1 MIILKSDDE
10 IEKMRVAG
18 GIVADTL
25 SMIEREIS
33 PGITTGEI
41 DRLVDEF
48 IRGKGAIPSFKDYH
62 GYPASACVSVNE
74 VIVHGIPGKRRLE
87 EGDIVSIDVG
97 AYIDGFH
104 GDAARTF
111 PVGKVSEEAQ
121 KLIDVTRQSFFE
133 GLKFVKVGNRLED
146 ISSAVQTFAEK
157 NGFSVV
163 REFVGHGIGRD
174 MHESPDVPNYGTP
187 GRGIRLKK
195 GLVIA
200 IEPMILA
207 GSRYMQVLDD
217 GWTAV
222 TQDGKMAAHYENTV
236 ALTENGPQILTLR
249 DWKGETE

>member
-25 SMIEREIS
+25 SMIEPCIS

-41 DRLVDEF
+41 DRLVEEF
-48 IRGKGAIPSFKDYH
+48 IRSKGAIPSFKDYH

-74 VIVHGIPGKRRLE
+74 VIVHGIPGNRKLK

-133 GLKFVKVGNRLED
+133 GLKFVKEGNRLED
-146 ISSAVQTFAEK
+146 ISSAVQSYAEK

-195 GLVIA
+195 GLVLA
-200 IEPMILA
+200 IEPMILE
-207 GSRYMQVLDD
+207 GSRYMRVLED

-222 TQDGKMAAHYENTV
+222 TRDGKLAAHYENTV
-236 ALTENGPQILTLR
+236 ALTANGPELLTLR
-249 DWKGETE
+249 DWEGTEG

>member
-1 MIILKSDDE
+1 
-10 IEKMRVAG
+10 
-18 GIVADTL
+18 
-25 SMIEREIS
+25 
-33 PGITTGEI
+33 
-41 DRLVDEF
+41 
-48 IRGKGAIPSFKDYH
+48 
-62 GYPASACVSVNE
+62 
-74 VIVHGIPGKRRLE
+74 
-87 EGDIVSIDVG
+87 
-97 AYIDGFH
+97 
-104 GDAARTF
+104 
-111 PVGKVSEEAQ
+111 
-121 KLIDVTRQSFFE
+121 
-133 GLKFVKVGNRLED
+133 
-146 ISSAVQTFAEK
+146 
-157 NGFSVV
+157 
-163 REFVGHGIGRD
+163 

>member
-41 DRLVDEF
+41 DRLVEEF
-48 IRGKGAIPSFKDYH
+48 IRARGATPSFKNYH

-74 VIVHGIPGKRRLE
+74 VIVHGIPGKRALK

-111 PVGKVSEEAQ
+111 PVGRVSDAAQ

-133 GLKFVKVGNRLED
+133 GLKFVKIGNRLED
-146 ISSAVQTFAEK
+146 ISFAVQSFAEK

-195 GLVIA
+195 GLVLA
-200 IEPMILA
+200 IEPMILE
-207 GSRYMQVLDD
+207 GERYMRVLDD

-222 TQDGKMAAHYENTV
+222 TKDGHLAAHYENTV
-236 ALTENGPQILTLR
+236 ALTENGPEILTLR
-249 DWKGETE
+249 DWRGETE